1 MRRTVRFS
9 TCALALVAC
18 CITPRPVL
26 AQNEADERVRTETS
40 VEPRSTSIGTPFR
53 YSMKFDVES
62 GVELA
67 LPVPT
72 ENIGRF
78 FILDFGDIGAK
89 VDATNGRVVYE
100 RWYDLIAYE
109 TGDDLVPGMPIGW
122 REPDGELHTTYLPDT
137 PVTIASVLPRAP
149 DSDEPLPIEEI
160 DLLDI
165 KAPVE
170 PPPAPWPLGWIAV
183 GTLIGLSLGTLLLR
197 ALKRRRAPI
206 RREALPHEIA
216 LSHLAALRD
225 GSLLADSRL
234 EEFYIELSTIVRS
247 YLEARFSVRAPEM
260 TTEEF
265 LQAAHGGSA
274 LSGEQRGA
282 LQVFLTEADLVKF
295 ARAHPATSDAERAW
309 TAAAEFVEATAERST
324 AENGDAAA

>member
-1 MRRTVRFS
+1 VICAHALFFCS
-9 TCALALVAC
+9 AVALPALA
-18 CITPRPVL
+18 
-26 AQNEADERVRTETS
+26 QDEDPDRVRTETS

-62 GVELA
+62 GIELA

-89 VDATNGRVVYE
+89 VDAASGRVVYE

-109 TGDDLVPGMPIGW
+109 TGDDLVPGMPVGW
-122 REPDGELHTTYLPDT
+122 RGPDGEQHTTYLPDT
-137 PVTIASVLPRAP
+137 PITIASVLPRAP
-149 DSDEPLPIEEI
+149 DSTPLPLEEL

-165 KAPVE
+165 KAPV
-170 PPPAPWPLGWIAV
+170 PPPAAPWPLGWIAA
-183 GTLIGLSLGTLLLR
+183 GALIGLSIGTILFR
-197 ALKRRRAPI
+197 ALNRRRAPVE
-206 RREALPHEIA
+206 RKALAHEAA
-216 LSHLAALRD
+216 LSQLAALRT
-225 GSLLADSRL
+225 GKLLADSRL
-234 EEFYIELSTIVRS
+234 EEFYVELSSIVRS
-247 YLEARFSVRAPEM
+247 YLEARFAVRAPEM

-274 LSGEQRGA
+274 LTGEQRGS

-295 ARAHPATSDAERAW
+295 ARAHPDTLDAERAW
-309 TAAAEFVEATAERST
+309 TAAEHFVKATAERPSE
-324 AENGDAAA
+324 ENGDAAA